1 MYNVYMVVLEK
12 TLESPLNNKEI
23 NPVSPKETNPKYSL
37 EGLVLRLKLQLPD
50 VKSWL
55 IEKDCDAGKNWGQE
69 EGEASE
75 DEMVGYHHQ
84 LNGHQFEQTPGNSEG
99 QGSQVCYSLWG
110 HRESDTTL
118 VTEQHSN
125 CYAHIQN
132 RAQNIK
138 NDLPL
143 ITVY

>member
-1 MYNVYMVVLEK
+1 MRWLDTITNLMDISLFKLMSIKLVMV
-12 TLESPLNNKEI
+12 SN
-23 NPVSPKETNPKYSL
+23 
-37 EGLVLRLKLQLPD
+37 
-50 VKSWL
+50 
-55 IEKDCDAGKNWGQE
+55 
-69 EGEASE
+69 
-75 DEMVGYHHQ
+75 HHQ

-118 VTEQHSN
+118 ATEQHSN